1 MEHAIVTFKNPD
13 NNKEIVI
20 SFIFDKQKSYLDYN
34 VKLSKDYD
42 IKDNIDFNG
51 FLATMFLNSL
61 QVDKDKKETD
71 NERN

>member
-20 SFIFDKQKSYLDYN
+20 SFIFDKQKSYLDYD